1 MKVKFVCNSGAN
13 IHSARQETF
22 DTEDLGFTEEEWN
35 ELSDDSKFEVVQDW
49 AKERLEIYWKDIQER
64 NLFTLKGFQRK
75 LKLCLNIRYN

>member
-35 ELSDDSKFEVVQDW
+35 KLSDDSKFEVVQDW
-49 AKERLEIYWKDIQER
+49 ANERLEIYWKDIQE
-64 NLFTLKGFQRK
+64 
-75 LKLCLNIRYN
+75 